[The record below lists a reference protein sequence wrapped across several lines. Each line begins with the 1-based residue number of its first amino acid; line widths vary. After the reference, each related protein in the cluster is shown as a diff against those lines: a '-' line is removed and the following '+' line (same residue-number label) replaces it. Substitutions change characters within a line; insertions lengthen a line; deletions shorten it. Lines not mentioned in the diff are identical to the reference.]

1 MNEGINLLEPNKKTS
16 SVVILKHLQ
25 TTRIIVVSLLFL
37 VSAFSVILF
46 ILVAISPLPALKVQ
60 EQSLQQNLLQ
70 TKNDSVKLS
79 LINDRTDAI
88 SHFLAKRQM
97 MDETLGVI
105 ESNLSDNTTV
115 SAIQTTSKSVI
126 ITIDSNSLQDL
137 DNFINGMI
145 VLVQEKKTFSQVTL
159 VDLTNTAS
167 NNGYEITVKLT
178 LL

>member
-25 TTRIIVVSLLFL
+25 TTRVIVVSLLFL
-37 VSAFSVILF
+37 VSAISVILF
-46 ILVAISPLPALKVQ
+46 ILVAISPLPALKTQ

-70 TKNDSVKLS
+70 SKSDIVKLA

-88 SHFLAKRQM
+88 SHFLATRQM
-97 MDETLGVI
+97 VDQTLEAI
-105 ESNLSDNTTV
+105 DSNLSDNTTV

-145 VLVQEKKTFSQVTL
+145 VLVQQKKTFSQVTL
-159 VDLTNTAS
+159 VDLTNTAT

>member
-1 MNEGINLLEPNKKTS
+1 MNEGINLLEPNKKAS
-16 SVVILKHLQ
+16 SVVVLKHLQ

-37 VSAFSVILF
+37 VSAISVIVF
-46 ILVAISPLPALKVQ
+46 ILVAISPLPALKTQ
-60 EQSLQQNLLQ
+60 EQSLQQNLMQ
-70 TKNDSVKLS
+70 SKNDMVKLS

-88 SHFLAKRQM
+88 SHFLANRQM
-97 MDETLGVI
+97 VDQILETI
-105 ESNLSDNTTV
+105 DSKLSDNTTV
-115 SAIQTTSKSVI
+115 SAIQTTSKSVT

-159 VDLTNTAS
+159 VDLTNTAT